1 MKSRKIT
8 AVIMSVYKNDK
19 PDLLKRAL
27 TSVIKQTYP
36 SEKVRIY
43 LGIDGEIPQESESVI
58 AGCDAVYKCLR
69 NEKNIGLGPT
79 LNKLV
84 NMLEDEAFV
93 FRMDAD
99 DVSLPNRFEA
109 QINYMLENTGVD
121 ILGTAIIEVSE
132 SGEELGR
139 RTYPRE
145 NIKRYIARGAPVAHP
160 TVCFRRKVFEK
171 INYSS
176 TIRLNEDI
184 LLWFQALQN
193 GFCIDNLPDAI
204 YGFSVDGA
212 FFKRRN
218 YKKSFGEFC
227 IYMRGVWSLHKITWL
242 YIFPLARLIS
252 RLLPEGMIKAA
263 YRSRFRKR
271 LLNARNRFSQ
281 PLP

>member
-1 MKSRKIT
+1 MKTSPVV
-8 AVIMSVYKNDK
+8 AVIMSVYKNDN
-19 PDLLKRAL
+19 PNLLRMAL
-27 TSVIKQTYP
+27 DSIVKQTYP

-43 LGIDGEIPQESESVI
+43 LGIDGEISQESESII
-58 AGCDAVYKCLR
+58 ADCNAIYKCSR

-99 DVSLPNRFEA
+99 DISLPNRFEA

-132 SGEELGR
+132 SGEKLGV

-145 NIKRYIARGAPVAHP
+145 NIQRYIAKGAPVAHP
-160 TVCFRRKVFEK
+160 TACFRRNVFEK

-184 LLWFQALQN
+184 LLWFQALKN
-193 GFCIDNLPDAI
+193 GFCIDNLPDAM
-204 YGFSVDGA
+204 YRFLVDGA

-218 YKKSFGEFC
+218 YKKSFGEFN
-227 IYMRGVWSLHKITWL
+227 IYMKGIWALHKITWL
-242 YIFPLARLIS
+242 YAFPIARLIS
-252 RLLPEGMIKAA
+252 RLLPERMIRVA
-263 YRSRFRKR
+263 YRSKFRKR
-271 LLNARNRFSQ
+271 LLNDIKT
-281 PLP
+281 